1 MATAADIMTGG
12 LSAGSAA
19 AINGQVNSSVSAAGT
34 TQGTATTLTASISV
48 ITTAAASSGVVLTD
62 SMIGDEYD
70 ILNLGANAVTVYP
83 PSGGRINAIAT
94 NGGFTLAT
102 NTSVKVRK
110 FTSTRWAAF
119 LSA

>member
-1 MATAADIMTGG
+1 MATAADIMKGG
-12 LSAGSAA
+12 FSAGGAA
-19 AINGQVNSSVSAAGT
+19 AINGQVSSAMTGAGT
-34 TQGTATTLTASISV
+34 TQGDATAITASVSV
-48 ITTAAASSGVVLTD
+48 FTTTAASTGGVLTD

-70 ILNLGANAVTVYP
+70 IMNLGANSLTVYP

-102 NTSVKVRK
+102 NTAVKVKK
-110 FTSTRWAAF
+110 FTATRWMAW